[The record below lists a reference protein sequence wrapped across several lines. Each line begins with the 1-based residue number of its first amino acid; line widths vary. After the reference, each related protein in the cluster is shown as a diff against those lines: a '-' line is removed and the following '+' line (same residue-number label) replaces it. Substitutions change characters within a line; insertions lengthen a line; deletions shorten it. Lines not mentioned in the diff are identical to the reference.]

1 MRSSIFTTLLLSIL
15 CINHTFAQEG
25 EKVTNVK
32 ILTVNGD
39 STMLPFFGERNL
51 ILFYA
56 DPSKPNQNLSIR
68 NYLKEHPIVNKNI
81 AIYGVINMA
90 AAPMIPQKLIINRA
104 LKEASGNG
112 NQIYVDP
119 KELISKSWHLTG
131 ANQNFA
137 IIGVSKEGVID
148 FYKTGQLSSADQA
161 DMFNVIHKYENN

>member
-1 MRSSIFTTLLLSIL
+1 MSRYIFTILLLSIL
-15 CINHTFAQEG
+15 AINYTFAQEG

-32 ILTVNGD
+32 ILTVKGD
-39 STMLPFFGERNL
+39 STMLPYFGERNL
-51 ILFYA
+51 LLFYA
-56 DPSKPNQNLSIR
+56 DPSKPNQNLNIR
-68 NYLKEHPIVNKNI
+68 NYLKEHPIINDNL

-104 LKEASGNG
+104 LKEVSGNS

-137 IIGVSKEGVID
+137 IIAVSKEGVID

-161 DMFNVIHKYENN
+161 DMFKVIHEYENN